1 MLAAAPLG
9 VASGARRLLSGGRA
23 SPHRGKDPSA
33 QVKGIETRS
42 DKLASTAPSAG
53 PGRCLRMGGFWALPP
68 FSALPGSGVGSGR
81 FGPGRSLGRSSLAP
95 YRWHRAWLSRAVV
108 PSCREFHGVLRRRR
122 QSARRR
128 PCAAYAVSALCL
140 ASLVPRPGL
149 GPLAR
154 AGRETGSR
162 RGLAPLFGSAGAL
175 PAVDPPL
182 PSRWVGVAHPQ
193 RIVVGGGGGPARRA
207 RPAPVW
213 PWVRVSLPV
222 GPPGS
227 GVGIWLRTLGAF
239 VAPRV
244 G

>member
-1 MLAAAPLG
+1 MPK
-9 VASGARRLLSGGRA
+9 V
-23 SPHRGKDPSA
+23 
-33 QVKGIETRS
+33 
-42 DKLASTAPSAG
+42 
-53 PGRCLRMGGFWALPP
+53 
-68 FSALPGSGVGSGR
+68 GR
-81 FGPGRSLGRSSLAP
+81 FGPPPLASVRLGPGGSGPVGLVPAGVWAAVP
-95 YRWHRAWLSRAVV
+95 WHRIDGTV
-108 PSCREFHGVLRRRR
+108 PGSVAPWF
-122 QSARRR
+122 
-128 PCAAYAVSALCL
+128 
-140 ASLVPRPGL
+140 
-149 GPLAR
+149 PLAGSSTGCCGTAGSPRVRNLAQPARSQRFASRLTYLAQVSDRWR
-154 AGRETGSR
+154 AQGAKQALG
-162 RGLAPLFGSAGAL
+162 GALAPLLGSAGAL
-175 PAVDPPL
+175 PAVDPPP